1 MVLSSWS
8 ARVSPQ
14 SGCASQVPRG
24 FGKLGL
30 PGFCM
35 RENQLAPVPSSRNT
49 PSRTVPVHEAAE
61 SSGGSA
67 HALCPCPGP
76 NLNMASHRTQPP
88 SSISGAHPGQDNR
101 SPPQGFFLQEPCGE
115 RGHSSGM
122 GAAPQCAR
130 NWRSREEGSPKGNRI
145 LGQPPGCPRLLAVPR
160 EAPVPSQSIPFLPKL
175 VGVMSLAT
183 KYITPNLLTQKFCI
197 FNKFPR

>member
-8 ARVSPQ
+8 ARVSLQ

-49 PSRTVPVHEAAE
+49 PSRTVPVHETAE

-67 HALCPCPGP
+67 HALCPHPGP

-88 SSISGAHPGQDNR
+88 SSISGAHPGQDNQ
-101 SPPQGFFLQEPCGE
+101 SPPRDFSCRNPVE
-115 RGHSSGM
+115 RGVTPLGWELLLSAPRTGEAEKR
-122 GAAPQCAR
+122 AAPKATGFLASHQGAPASSQFQEKPLCPHNQFPSCLSYLALCHLQP
-130 NWRSREEGSPKGNRI
+130 NISP
-145 LGQPPGCPRLLAVPR
+145 Q
-160 EAPVPSQSIPFLPKL
+160 
-175 VGVMSLAT
+175 T
-183 KYITPNLLTQKFCI
+183 Y
-197 FNKFPR
+197 